1 MKFRTFKGLKN
12 LKPKEQEPILKYL
25 VEFRKQNALNEFE
38 VPEPEPIYRTMS
50 VLKLTEGLR
59 MSEAGISLSADTDCK
74 EQRAAATGQK
84 LRGYFISCYERV
96 LKSVVSDS
104 FTVSSSHTQIF
115 CRDKSDYLHDELSC
129 CFYLL

>member
-25 VEFRKQNALNEFE
+25 EEFRKQNTLNEVE

-50 VLKLTEGLR
+50 VMKLIEVFECLKLA
-59 MSEAGISLSADTDCK
+59 SISLQTLTVTKS
-74 EQRAAATGQK
+74 EQQQLDKNYEVASF
-84 LRGYFISCYERV
+84 LCYEKI

-104 FTVSSSHTQIF
+104 FTVSS
-115 CRDKSDYLHDELSC
+115 
-129 CFYLL
+129 